1 MDWMSLVS
9 VVIGAII
16 ALTGSVGVTLWADKR
31 REKRE
36 YRAALSAVLAE
47 MRANIV
53 VVAKPE
59 TMTRNVLVTFSD
71 EAWKVSKGAIS
82 SAGDEIER
90 NVHAAYADLALV
102 NAVAIQNLQLAYGT
116 GYLNDSYRSYASNMA
131 SALKNAIPQIE
142 KELAKG
148 AD

>member
-1 MDWMSLVS
+1 MDWMPLVS

-16 ALTGSVGVTLWADKR
+16 ALAGSVGVAVWADKK

-36 YRAALSAVLAE
+36 HRAALTAVLAE
-47 MRANIV
+47 MRANLN

-59 TMTRNVLVTFSD
+59 TMTRNVLVTYSD

-82 SAGDEIER
+82 SAGDEIEE
-90 NVHAAYADLALV
+90 NLHAAYADLALA
-102 NAVAIQNLQLAYGT
+102 NAVAIQNLQIEYGR
-116 GYLNDSYRSYASNMA
+116 GYLNDSYRGHVRNME
-131 SALKNAIPQIE
+131 SGFKIAITQIE
-142 KELAKG
+142 KGLKKG